1 MLCNATLYV
10 SERISVSPA
19 TSIAL
24 FPFFF
29 FKNGTVLVS
38 AILFISLR
46 SFLKISWRV
55 LIMIL
60 EIKFCRCNESP
71 FSLVCGPSSLL
82 SLIAEEHHYR
92 QLTHVSVRVSSCTCL
107 FVQSDK
113 LAFYFCIRKAARF
126 FLLYAHRACS
136 WSNTTCLSCYVISAI
151 GREGCLVK
159 LIMCNGNGNTT
170 FRIKIMQLN
179 KSRFNL

>member
-1 MLCNATLYV
+1 MARFWYLQFF
-10 SERISVSPA
+10 
-19 TSIAL
+19 L
-24 FPFFF
+24 FP
-29 FKNGTVLVS
+29 LD
-38 AILFISLR
+38 LR
-46 SFLKISWRV
+46 SFLKILWRV

-92 QLTHVSVRVSSCTCL
+92 QLTHVSARVSSCTCL

-126 FLLYAHRACS
+126 FVLYAHRACS
-136 WSNTTCLSCYVISAI
+136 WSNTT
-151 GREGCLVK
+151 GGCLVK

-170 FRIKIMQLN
+170 VRIKTMQLN

>member
-1 MLCNATLYV
+1 MARFWYLQFF
-10 SERISVSPA
+10 
-19 TSIAL
+19 L
-24 FPFFF
+24 FP
-29 FKNGTVLVS
+29 LD
-38 AILFISLR
+38 LR
-46 SFLKISWRV
+46 SFLKILRRV

-92 QLTHVSVRVSSCTCL
+92 QLTHVSAMVSSCTCL

-170 FRIKIMQLN
+170 VRIKIMQLN